1 MERISHIFCIIKR
14 VIRTRLF
21 AALALAMVTVMMTAS
36 VSVSAH
42 AVTVSDGQERR
53 VVLTMYSD
61 PYKAIE
67 MAGMTMENYDL
78 IRINPTAA
86 KIDIDRAI
94 TVEVTADG
102 TSTVVYMNGGTVR
115 NALEKAEVTLGKY
128 DTVSVDLDAPLTAG
142 MAVAVNRVKY
152 EDYTRTENIAYETQ
166 VKYTPVL
173 KPGRTKVTQQGRN
186 GVKTTTYRNTIVDG
200 RVVETNAVNEQVTKQ
215 AVTQKV
221 IKGSAYGTPLSK
233 APFSIALDGKNQ
245 PVNYKNV
252 YTNKSCT
259 AYSIGTRGASGMR
272 LGVGTIAVNPKV
284 IPYGTKLWI
293 TSADGKFVY
302 GYAVAAD
309 TGSFAQGTR
318 TFADLY
324 FGSYTEAC
332 YFGRRNLNIYVIG

>member
-1 MERISHIFCIIKR
+1 MERISHILQAIRR
-14 VIRTRLF
+14 VVRTRVF
-21 AALALAMVTVMMTAS
+21 AATALAMVTVIPSAS
-36 VSVSAH
+36 VSVAAR

-61 PYKAIE
+61 PYKTIE
-67 MAGMTMENYDL
+67 MAGLTMENYDL
-78 IRINPTAA
+78 IRVNNAA
-86 KIDIDRAI
+86 AQIDIDRAI
-94 TVEVTADG
+94 TVEVVADG
-102 TSTVVYMNGGTVR
+102 ASTIVYMNGGTVQD
-115 NALEKAEVTLGKY
+115 ALNKAEVTLGKY
-128 DTVSVDLDAPLTAG
+128 DTISAELDEAVTSG
-142 MAVAVNRVKY
+142 MAVTVSRVKY
-152 EDYTRTENIAYETQ
+152 QDYTRTETIRYETET
-166 VKYTPVL
+166 KYTPVL
-173 KPGRTKVTQQGRN
+173 SPGRTKVTQAGQN
-186 GVKTTTYRNTIVDG
+186 GTKTTTYRQTIVDG
-200 RVVETNAVNEQVTKQ
+200 KVVETNTVSEQVTKK
-215 AVTQKV
+215 AVNQKV

-233 APFSIALDGKNQ
+233 APFNMALNSKNQ
-245 PVNYKNV
+245 PLNYKKV

-309 TGSFAQGTR
+309 TGSFANGTR

-332 YFGRRNLNIYVIG
+332 YFGRRSLNIYVIG